1 MSTIVAEASMDVSRP
16 AGIEAVRR
24 FNRFYTR
31 RIGVLDEALLGSGL
45 ALAEVRVLW
54 EIGHA
59 PGCAASALA
68 DRLALDSGYL
78 SRILR
83 GFRARGW
90 VEATASD
97 EDARQRR
104 LTLTAKGRRG
114 LEPLERRSNAQVAAM
129 LAELGPA
136 RRERLVEAM
145 RSIQALL
152 DPAEPVAW
160 PYTLREPRPG
170 DFGWVVERHG
180 AVYAREYGWDTTFEG
195 LVAEIVAKYLRRHDP
210 ARARAWIAEREG
222 DRIGCVFLVGQ
233 SRRVAQLRL
242 LFVEPSARGLG
253 VGSQLVDEC
262 IRFARA
268 ARYGRI
274 VLWTQSILTSARS
287 IYARKGFRIVAS
299 EKHRSF
305 GAELAGENWALELG

>member
-1 MSTIVAEASMDVSRP
+1 MDVSRTDE
-16 AGIEAVRR
+16 IQAVRR
-24 FNRFYTR
+24 FNRLYTR

-59 PGCAASALA
+59 PGTAASALA
-68 DRLALDSGYL
+68 ERLAMDSGYL

-90 VEATASD
+90 VEATASE

-104 LTLTAKGRRG
+104 LTLTAKGRRR

-136 RRERLVEAM
+136 RGERLVEAM

-152 DPAEPVAW
+152 EPAGPVAR
-160 PYTLREPRPG
+160 PYAIREPRAG

-180 AVYAREYGWDTTFEG
+180 AVYAGEYGWDTTFEG
-195 LVAEIVAKYLRRHDP
+195 LVAEIVARYLRRHDP
-210 ARARAWIAEREG
+210 ARERAWIAEREG

-242 LFVEPSARGLG
+242 LLVDPSARGLG
-253 VGSQLVDEC
+253 VGSRLVDEC
-262 IRFARA
+262 IRFARD

-274 VLWTQSILTSARS
+274 VLWTQSILTAARS
-287 IYARKGFRIVAS
+287 LYGRKGFRLVAS

-305 GAELAGENWALELG
+305 GAELVGENWELDLR